1 MFLMTPAIARKTGG
15 AGRLSGYRTCS
26 RLRPVDAVGLWA
38 IAARSPDAPAVID
51 ATGPDGAVVSY
62 ADLAREAD
70 RYGRGFQ
77 SLGLTAGDTVAALL
91 PNGVTALAVYFAAIE
106 TGLYVVP
113 VNWHQVPAE
122 VAYILGDSA
131 AGVFVAD
138 ERFAGTAAEAA
149 GLAGIKHKYVAGRA
163 GRPDRVP
170 GFEPLGALGD
180 DGSARR
186 PFPRT
191 HGAPMLYTSGTSGRP
206 KGVRRPLT
214 GADPDDAAVTAAWFF
229 HLFGLAPFDGHVHLC
244 GSPLYHTAVLNFA
257 AISIQLGHP
266 VVLMDGWDAEEALAL
281 IERHRVTHTHAV
293 PTQFRRMLAL
303 PPAVRARYD
312 TSSLRAVIHSA
323 APCPQQ
329 VKRQM
334 IEWLGPVVVEYYA
347 ATEGGGTLIT
357 AEQWL
362 RKPGSVGLPWQGS
375 EVRVLDRAHREVP
388 PGQRGLVYMRM
399 GTSSFSYHNDDQK
412 TRAARAGDL
421 FTVGDIGYLDEDGY
435 LFLCDRDSDVIISGG
450 VNIYP
455 AEIEAE
461 LSCHPAVADA
471 AVFGIPH
478 DDWGEE
484 VKAVVEP
491 AAGVRAG
498 PALTGE
504 LLAFLAGRVAKFKLP
519 RTIDYV
525 TQLPRDPN
533 GKLYKRRLRDPYWAG
548 RERAI

>member
-1 MFLMTPAIARKTGG
+1 
-15 AGRLSGYRTCS
+15 
-26 RLRPVDAVGLWA
+26 VG
-38 IAARSPDAPAVID
+38 
-51 ATGPDGAVVSY
+51 T
-62 ADLAREAD
+62 
-70 RYGRGFQ
+70 
-77 SLGLTAGDTVAALL
+77 
-91 PNGVTALAVYFAAIE
+91 
-106 TGLYVVP
+106 
-113 VNWHQVPAE
+113 
-122 VAYILGDSA
+122 
-131 AGVFVAD
+131 
-138 ERFAGTAAEAA
+138 
-149 GLAGIKHKYVAGRA
+149 
-163 GRPDRVP
+163 VP

-180 DGSARR
+180 DGSDGR

-214 GADPDDAAVTAAWFF
+214 GADPDDAAATAAWFF

-257 AISIQLGHP
+257 AISVQLGHP
-266 VVLMDGWDAEEALAL
+266 VVLMDGWDPEQALRL
-281 IERHRVTHTHAV
+281 IERHRVTHTHTV

-303 PPAVRARYD
+303 PGAVRARYD

-323 APCPQQ
+323 APCPPE

-334 IEWLGPVVVEYYA
+334 IAWLGPVIVEYYA

-357 AEQWL
+357 SPEWL
-362 RKPGSVGLPWQGS
+362 RKPGSVGLPWAGS
-375 EVRVLDRAHREVP
+375 QVRVLDRAGQEVA
-388 PGQRGLVYMRM
+388 PGRPGLVYMKM
-399 GTSSFSYHNDDQK
+399 GSSSFSYHRDEEK

-435 LFLCDRDSDVIISGG
+435 LFLCDRSSDVIISGG

-461 LSCHPAVADA
+461 LSGHPAVADA

-491 AAGVRAG
+491 VAGAQPG
-498 PALTGE
+498 PALTDE
-504 LLAFLAGRVAKFKLP
+504 LLAFLAGRVARFKLP
-519 RTIDYV
+519 RTIDY
-525 TQLPRDPN
+525 TAQLPRDPN

>member
-1 MFLMTPAIARKTGG
+1 MFPQTPAIAAEPR
-15 AGRLSGYRTCS
+15 AAARLFVYRTCS
-26 RLRPVDAVGLWA
+26 RLGPVNALGLWA
-38 IAARSPDAPAVID
+38 IAARAPEAPAVID
-51 ATGPDGAVVSY
+51 PGGAVVSY

-77 SLGLTAGDTVAALL
+77 SLGLTAGDTVATLL
-91 PNGVTALAVYFAAIE
+91 PNGVAALAVYFAAIE

-113 VNWHQVPAE
+113 INWHQVPAE
-122 VAYILGDSA
+122 VAHILRDSA

-149 GLAGIKHKYVAGRA
+149 GLAGITHRFVAGRSGA
-163 GRPDRVP
+163 VP

-180 DGSARR
+180 DGSGER

-229 HLFGLAPFDGHVHLC
+229 HVFGLAPFGGHVHLC

-257 AISIQLGHP
+257 AISIQLGHL
-266 VVLMDGWDAEEALAL
+266 VVLMDGWDPEEALAL
-281 IERHRVTHTHAV
+281 TEQHRVTHTHAV

-303 PPAVRARYD
+303 PGAVRARYD

-323 APCPQQ
+323 APCPQP
-329 VKRQM
+329 VKREM
-334 IEWLGPVVVEYYA
+334 IEWLGPVIVEYYA

-357 AEQWL
+357 SEQWL
-362 RKPGSVGLPWQGS
+362 RKPGSVGLPWPGS
-375 EVRVLDRAHREVP
+375 EVRVLDRAHHEVAP
-388 PGQRGLVYMRM
+388 RQRGLVYMRM
-399 GTSSFSYHNDDQK
+399 GTSSFSYHNDEEK

-491 AAGVRAG
+491 VAGTQAG

-525 TQLPRDPN
+525 AELPRDPN

>member
-1 MFLMTPAIARKTGG
+1 
-15 AGRLSGYRTCS
+15 LSGYRTCS
-26 RLRPVDAVGLWA
+26 RLGPVDAVGLWA
-38 IAARSPDAPAVID
+38 IAARSPEAPAVIAPGG
-51 ATGPDGAVVSY
+51 ATVSY

-77 SLGLTAGDTVAALL
+77 SLGLAAGDTVAALL

-113 VNWHQVPAE
+113 INWHQVPAE
-122 VAYILGDSA
+122 IAYILRDSSA
-131 AGVFVAD
+131 VVFVAD
-138 ERFAGTAAEAA
+138 ERFAAIAGEAA
-149 GLAGIKHKYVAGRA
+149 GLAGITHRFAAGRA
-163 GRPDRVP
+163 GSVP

-180 DGSARR
+180 DGSAQR

-206 KGVRRPLT
+206 KGVRRPLA

-229 HLFGLAPFDGHVHLC
+229 GVFGLAPFDGHVHLC

-266 VVLMDGWDAEEALAL
+266 VVLMDGWDPQEALAL
-281 IERHRVTHTHAV
+281 TERHRVTHTHAV
-293 PTQFRRMLAL
+293 PTQFQRMLAL
-303 PPAVRARYD
+303 PAAVRARYD

-334 IEWLGPVVVEYYA
+334 IEWLGPVIVEYYA

-362 RKPGSVGLPWQGS
+362 RKPGSVGLPWPGS
-375 EVRVLDRAHREVP
+375 EVRVLDQARHEVA

-399 GTSSFSYHNDDQK
+399 GTSSFTYWGDEEK

-455 AEIEAE
+455 AEVEAE

-498 PALTGE
+498 PALTGD
-504 LLAFLAGRVAKFKLP
+504 LLAFLAGRVARFKLP

-548 RERAI
+548 RDRAI